1 MPESHSKTKSNK
13 PPFTVKRKKWKD
25 GHYHVV
31 ARDLKGHFIATRKWH
46 SKADTQHIYYIA
58 TERHRPPPPPPPPP
72 PPTPTTTTTTTDFE
86 KERPSEKIGKS
97 GFRYKIT
104 VKIILNRTVSLKRGE
119 RLDYYYMSLTSNSK
133 QLSWSQRQRIEE
145 YVRSRKENIYKD
157 ARIVEIRIVR
167 IIDRETG
174 EKWLYE

>member
-1 MPESHSKTKSNK
+1 MPKPHSKIEEWKSG
-13 PPFTVKRKKWKD
+13 FHEVT
-25 GHYHVV
+25 
-31 ARDLKGHFIATRKWH
+31 RDSKGHLLSVKKIE
-46 SKADTQHIYYIA
+46 S
-58 TERHRPPPPPPPPP
+58 PPPPPPPPP
-72 PPTPTTTTTTTDFE
+72 PPTVFE
-86 KERPSEKIGKS
+86 KEKPSEKIGKS

-104 VKIILNRTVSLKRGE
+104 VKIILSRTITLKRGE

-157 ARIVEIRIVR
+157 ARIVDVIIVR
-167 IIDRETG
+167 IIDRVTG